1 MSKTSNVGDLMARLQ
16 QKIEQD
22 RIEIEAVTQSELKK
36 PRRQLEAERE
46 RRVVYHRARYQ
57 GAHPVDERGAV
68 GVHAPPLAISPDGR
82 TVAFTALDLDNEQN
96 LYIRGPDAKVEKL
109 PGTKNA
115 EAPFEISNEFL

>member
-1 MSKTSNVGDLMARLQ
+1 MGRRLKLRRPFLERLVAPLQWGLVAAGADIAFALVWNLLPVTVDSAPAPATYSITLPPGLMLNS
-16 QKIEQD
+16 D
-22 RIEIEAVTQSELKK
+22 
-36 PRRQLEAERE
+36 P
-46 RRVVYHRARYQ
+46 
-57 GAHPVDERGAV
+57 G
-68 GVHAPPLAISPDGR
+68 HAPPLAISPDGR